1 MSTQVKICGLKTEA
15 ALEAALAH
23 GADYVG
29 VVFFPP
35 SPRSIDPE
43 KAKPLAMK
51 ARGRAKVV
59 ALLVDPED
67 ALIEAVVRLVEPDM
81 LQLHGEET
89 AERAVAIR
97 RRWDLPVI
105 KAIKVATAADAR
117 VALNYR
123 AMVDYILFDARP
135 PEGATRPGGHGTAF
149 DWSVL
154 NGVKEHVPYILSGGL
169 TPDNVADAIRATR
182 ARIVDVSSGVES
194 SPGEKD
200 LALIQRFLQA
210 AKAV

>member
-15 ALEAALAH
+15 ALEAGLAH

-29 VVFFPP
+29 LVFFPP

-43 KAKPLAMK
+43 KAKPLATK
-51 ARGRAKVV
+51 AHGRAKVV

-67 ALIEAVVRLVEPDM
+67 ALIEAVVKLVEPDM

-89 AERAVAIR
+89 PERAVAIR
-97 RRWDLPVI
+97 RRWDLPII
-105 KAIKVATAADAR
+105 KAIKVATANDAR
-117 VALNYR
+117 LALNYR

-135 PEGATRPGGHGTAF
+135 PEGATRPGGHGAAF
-149 DWSVL
+149 DWSLL

-182 ARIVDVSSGVES
+182 APIVDVSSGVES

-200 LALIQRFLQA
+200 IALIQRFLQA
-210 AKAV
+210 AKGV